1 MLIKLNKKVHFLFKR
16 FLSLRKITKK
26 KKIYKTKQLIINNL
40 IRSKR
45 RYRFSTTILNRKF
58 LFISKYLHKFKLQ
71 IYIKVCQNNIFCTL
85 KNVYNNKILLNLSCG
100 MLKLDTS
107 KKKLNYN
114 LKFILETFFKNAN
127 SYLKVNKNFI
137 IQIISAKKFRKKILN
152 LLKYKFKKKNVILRT
167 KKNKCFNGCRPS
179 KKKRKKRVVLKV
191 SI

>member
-1 MLIKLNKKVHFLFKR
+1 MLLQLNKKVHFFFRR
-16 FLSLRKITKK
+16 FLSLNKLVKK
-26 KKIYKTKQLIINNL
+26 KKKYKTKQLIINNL

-58 LFISKYLHKFKLQ
+58 LFISKYFYKFKLQ

-100 MLKLDTS
+100 ILKLDTS

-127 SYLKVNKNFI
+127 SYLKLNKNFI
-137 IQIISAKKFRKKILN
+137 IQIISAKKFRKKILS
-152 LLKYKFKKKNVILRT
+152 LLKYKLKKKNVILRT

-179 KKKRKKRVVLKV
+179 KKKRKKRVVLRV